1 MDQNGQKRI
10 LIQEER
16 ENFERISRKMGER
29 GLRPIL
35 IAYTQVEIEQQ
46 QQQNLNNFV
55 KKRRILKGSASL
67 PRLAA

>member
-46 QQQNLNNFV
+46 
-55 KKRRILKGSASL
+55 
-67 PRLAA
+67 